1 MRWALKWRGET
12 EFLSQVLHATKC
24 EKLSDGFYSATY
36 LPIENTTERAMTRG
50 LLATGC
56 TTRIDGTGV
65 SLGELWTG
73 AEGLV
78 LGPDAPGHQAPSS
91 RGAHF
96 TGQKRPFGGCF
107 VPVEQ

>member
-1 MRWALKWRGET
+1 
-12 EFLSQVLHATKC
+12 
-24 EKLSDGFYSATY
+24 
-36 LPIENTTERAMTRG
+36 MTRG

-56 TTRIDGTGV
+56 TSRIDGSGV